1 MKRLHILSLAA
12 ALSVAGTI
20 AAEQPRVL
28 TLPEAVQ
35 LALEKNPDLT
45 TAQQRLAAAR
55 AALRGADAAFYPRL
69 SVSESYAASDNPV
82 QAFMMTLNQRAFNF
96 NANFNHPDNTDN
108 LNTKLLATYP
118 LYNGGSDLAARQAA
132 RLGAEARENSIDAVR
147 NDLVFEVTRSFYTIG
162 KARQF
167 VGVAEASVASMESNL
182 SVASNRFAQGTAL
195 KTDVLDADVHLAE
208 ARENLV
214 LARNALAISE
224 TIFRNVLG
232 VGETGNVTAA
242 EVQFHAP
249 EDPGTGPLD
258 ISHRAELL
266 AMQKTVTA
274 AERQVRTASG
284 GQLPRVNAF
293 ASYDL
298 DSGDARRFENS
309 WVAGVSVELDV
320 FDGFLTRGKVAEAR
334 ANLGAAREELRKTE
348 LALQLE
354 AKQAQLNLQEA
365 RTRLLTTGRAVA
377 QAEESLQLT
386 KQRYGNGLALL
397 TQLLD
402 AEASLTASRQR
413 RAAAEADCEIARA
426 ALDKALGRAWKE
438 SR

>member
-45 TAQQRLAAAR
+45 TARQRLAAAR

-132 RLGAEARENSIDAVR
+132 RLGAKARENSIDAVR

-242 EVQFHAP
+242 EVQFHAL